1 MVSPKSIVKAVV
13 LSAMGYVAL
22 RFWEQV
28 EALILSLTGSSPLPS
43 ETMLLGLIG
52 IASIA
57 FAVVLLISSSRGL
70 RSFLTSLLFPPSFE
84 GEIFGENEN
93 KFLVGGTL
101 GFKAEYRGLLN
112 NGYFTTKV
120 RPQELDTILDTGRDY
135 EWLVDYNTNRGKID
149 GKETGR
155 LNGFGSGWPR
165 KSHKSAWGHKIPFK
179 YPAGKYTVTLMVF
192 DDRDHDKPIATVPLS
207 FTVLDEKLAPLRGWT
222 KDGQL
227 IPPPRSMFVK
237 DPRRR
242 SWLGTLK

>member
-1 MVSPKSIVKAVV
+1 MTIRRVVFAICSFLGNIASVLYLLEYMGFKLSSLLLPANTLYLALSILGAVIFT
-13 LSAMGYVAL
+13 GYLVYEGVRAL
-22 RFWEQV
+22 RASSQ
-28 EALILSLTGSSPLPS
+28 ALT
-43 ETMLLGLIG
+43 
-52 IASIA
+52 
-57 FAVVLLISSSRGL
+57 
-70 RSFLTSLLFPPSFE
+70 
-84 GEIFGENEN
+84 GEIFGEKDN

-101 GFKAEYRGLLN
+101 AFKAKYRGLLN

-149 GKETGR
+149 GKETGG

-192 DDRDHDKPIATVPLS
+192 DDRNHDKPMATVPLS

-227 IPPPRSMFVK
+227 VPPPRSMFVK